1 MENKLTTSLNGLN
14 ALICGG
20 TSGIGKATAIEFSK
34 LGVNVTLFARNEE
47 KLEST
52 LEMLK
57 NDGNQSYQ
65 YLVGDFDNC
74 DGIKSTIENHINAG
88 NQFHILINNSGGP
101 KGGPIFD
108 ADVSEFTGAFN
119 RHLICNHILFQAL
132 YSGMKQFNFGRV
144 INIISTSVKQPIP
157 GLGVSNTIRGA
168 VASWAKTLSFEV
180 AKDGITVNNILPGFT
195 DTERLGSL
203 IDAKSNAGNISVD
216 AVAEAMKKTVPV
228 GRFGK
233 PEETAKA
240 IAFLVSPSAGYIN
253 GVSLAVDGG
262 RLSCI

>member
-1 MENKLTTSLNGLN
+1 MENNLITSIKGLN
-14 ALICGG
+14 ALICGS
-20 TSGIGKATAIEFSK
+20 TSGIGKATAIELSN
-34 LGVNVTLFARNEE
+34 LGAHVTLFARNED
-47 KLEST
+47 KLKYTLST
-52 LEMLK
+52 LTCNK
-57 NDGNQSYQ
+57 NQSHQ
-65 YLVGDFDNC
+65 YLVGDFDKS
-74 DGIKSTIENHINAG
+74 DSIKETIENHVKDG
-88 NQFHILINNSGGP
+88 NQYHILINNSGGP
-101 KGGPIFD
+101 KGGTIAEANPK
-108 ADVSEFTGAFN
+108 EFVIGFN

-132 YSGMKQFNFGRV
+132 HSGMQNFNYGRV

-180 AKDGITVNNILPGFT
+180 GVDGITINNILPGFT
-195 DTERLGSL
+195 ETERLTSL
-203 IDAKSNAGNISVD
+203 IDSKSHTQNLSIEDV
-216 AVAEAMKKTVPV
+216 EKAMKNTVPA

-240 IAFLVSPSAGYIN
+240 IAFLASPSSGYIN

>member
-1 MENKLTTSLNGLN
+1 MENNLTSSLKGFN
-14 ALICGG
+14 ALVCGS
-20 TSGIGKATAIEFSK
+20 TSGIGQATAIEFSN
-34 LGVNVTLFARNEE
+34 LGANVTLFARNEK
-47 KLEST
+47 KL
-52 LEMLK
+52 
-57 NDGNQSYQ
+57 
-65 YLVGDFDNC
+65 
-74 DGIKSTIENHINAG
+74 KSTIAKLKIDGDQSHQYLMGNFDDNASIKTIITNHIQSG
-88 NQFHILINNSGGP
+88 NQYHILINNSGGP
-101 KGGPIFD
+101 NGGPITQAD
-108 ADVSEFTGAFN
+108 ADEFVNGFN

-132 YSGMKQFNFGRV
+132 HAGMKAEKYGRV

-180 AKDGITVNNILPGFT
+180 GADGITVNNILPGFT
-195 DTERLGSL
+195 DTERLSSL
-203 IDAKSNAGNISVD
+203 IESKATTSGNSEQG
-216 AVAEAMKKTVPV
+216 VANSMLAQVPV

-240 IAFLVSPSAGYIN
+240 IAFLSCPAASYIN

>member
-1 MENKLTTSLNGLN
+1 MENNLTSSLKGFN
-14 ALICGG
+14 ALVCGS
-20 TSGIGKATAIEFSK
+20 TSGIGQATAIEFSN
-34 LGVNVTLFARNEE
+34 LGANVTLFARNEK
-47 KLEST
+47 KLKST
-52 LEMLK
+52 IAKLK
-57 NDGNQSYQ
+57 INGDQSHQ
-65 YLVGDFDNC
+65 YLVGDFDDNAS
-74 DGIKSTIENHINAG
+74 IKTTITNHIQNG
-88 NQFHILINNSGGP
+88 NQYHILINNSGGP
-101 KGGPIFD
+101 KGGPITQAD
-108 ADVSEFTGAFN
+108 ADEFRNGFN

-132 YSGMKQFNFGRV
+132 YAGMKAEKYGRV

-180 AKDGITVNNILPGFT
+180 GAYGITVNNILPGFT
-195 DTERLGSL
+195 DTERLSSL

-216 AVAEAMKKTVPV
+216 VVSETMKSSIPA

-240 IAFLVSPSAGYIN
+240 IAFLASPSAGYIN

-262 RLSCI
+262 RLSSI

>member
-14 ALICGG
+14 ALICGA
-20 TSGIGKATAIEFSK
+20 TSGIGKAAAIEFSN
-34 LGVNVTLFARNEE
+34 LGANVTIFARNED
-47 KLEST
+47 KLKDTLST
-52 LEMLK
+52 LTCNE
-57 NDGNQSYQ
+57 NQSHQ
-65 YLVGDFDNC
+65 YLVGDFDKS
-74 DGIKSTIENHINAG
+74 DSIKEAIENHVKDG
-88 NQFHILINNSGGP
+88 NQYHILINNSGGP
-101 KGGPIFD
+101 KGGAIAEANPE
-108 ADVSEFTGAFN
+108 EFVIGFN

-132 YSGMKQFNFGRV
+132 HLGMKYFNYGRV

-180 AKDGITVNNILPGFT
+180 GAYGITVNNILPGFT
-195 DTERLGSL
+195 DTERLSSL

-216 AVAEAMKKTVPV
+216 VVSETMKSSIPA

-240 IAFLVSPSAGYIN
+240 IAFLASPSAGYIN

>member
-1 MENKLTTSLNGLN
+1 MENNLTTSLNGLN

-20 TSGIGKATAIEFSK
+20 TSGIGKATAIEFSN
-34 LGVNVTLFARNEE
+34 LGANITLFARNED
-47 KLEST
+47 KLKDT
-52 LEMLK
+52 LKLLK
-57 NDGNQSYQ
+57 NDGEQTHQ
-65 YLVGDFDNC
+65 YLVGDFDNS
-74 DGIKSTIENHINAG
+74 DDIKSTIENHITTG
-88 NQFHILINNSGGP
+88 NQYHILINNSGGP
-101 KGGPIFD
+101 KSGPI
-108 ADVSEFTGAFN
+108 ANANPEEFMNGFN

-132 YSGMKQFNFGRV
+132 YSGMNKFNFGRV

-168 VASWAKTLSFEV
+168 VASWAKTLSFEI

-203 IDAKSNAGNISVD
+203 IDAKSNTGNISVD

-240 IAFLVSPSAGYIN
+240 IAFLASPSASYIN

-262 RLSCI
+262 RLSCL

>member
-1 MENKLTTSLNGLN
+1 MENNLTSSLNGLN

-20 TSGIGKATAIEFSK
+20 TSGIGKATAIEFSNI
-34 LGVNVTLFARNEE
+34 GANVTLFARNED
-47 KLEST
+47 KLKRT
-52 LEMLK
+52 LSLLK
-57 NDGNQSYQ
+57 NDGNQKHQ
-65 YLVGDFDNC
+65 YLVGDFDNS
-74 DGIKSTIENHINAG
+74 DGIKSIIENHINTG
-88 NQFHILINNSGGP
+88 NQYHILINNSGGP
-101 KGGPIFD
+101 KGGPI
-108 ADVSEFTGAFN
+108 ANANHEEFINGFN

-132 YSGMKQFNFGRV
+132 HSGMKQYNYGRV

-180 AKDGITVNNILPGFT
+180 GNDGITVNNILPGFT
-195 DTERLGSL
+195 DTERLASL
-203 IDAKSNAGNISVD
+203 IQSKATTQNISTKDVQI
-216 AVAEAMKKTVPV
+216 AMQSTVPI
-228 GRFGK
+228 GRFGA

-240 IAFLVSPSAGYIN
+240 IAFLASRSASYIN